1 MGFPSRRSF
10 HLIFSMRDMKKVTY
24 FAINSANSGCELPL
38 KITISVVEL
47 LSMFDFRERLVTP
60 TNLRT
65 QINGLASESA
75 TVSTNTKLVRGR
87 HVGSTRKSINL
98 LLLSNII

>member
-1 MGFPSRRSF
+1 
-10 HLIFSMRDMKKVTY
+10 MKKVTY

-47 LSMFDFRERLVTP
+47 LSIFDFRERLVTP
-60 TNLRT
+60 TSLRM
-65 QINGLASESA
+65 QINGLTMESA
-75 TVSTNTKLVRGR
+75 TISTNTKLVRGR